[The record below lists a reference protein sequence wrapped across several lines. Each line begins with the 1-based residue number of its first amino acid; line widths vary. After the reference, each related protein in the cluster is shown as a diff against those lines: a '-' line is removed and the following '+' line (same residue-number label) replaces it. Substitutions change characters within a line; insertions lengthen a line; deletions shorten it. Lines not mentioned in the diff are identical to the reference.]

1 LPNLKNR
8 RIAELMRN
16 TDQFRNSAVRQFRN
30 GETMIRLKVNGIS
43 VEVEPST
50 TVLESIRFLGLPI
63 PTLCHDDGLRDIGAC
78 RLCVVE
84 VSMAANGRTRLLSA
98 CTLPAQDGMEV
109 RTNSATVQRA
119 RKLLLELYVATCPQS
134 KRIQDLASEYGVR
147 QCRYDTHNESC
158 IQCGLCV
165 RICEQQMMAGAI
177 GFSGRGHLRKVSRP
191 FDITSDKCRQCGACI
206 YACPVCE
213 LRCQASTATT
223 ALCSGCLNFAPVCLQ
238 SYDDAMCFLEPCHAC
253 ELTGPIRSEI
263 PVKKL
268 KKALSS

>member
-1 LPNLKNR
+1 MPKL
-8 RIAELMRN
+8 RI
-16 TDQFRNSAVRQFRN
+16 
-30 GETMIRLKVNGIS
+30 NGIS
-43 VEVEPST
+43 VEVEPGT
-50 TVLESIRFLGLPI
+50 TVLEAIRFLGLPI

-98 CTLPAQDGMEV
+98 CTLPAQDGMDV
-109 RTNSATVQRA
+109 RTNSNTVQRA

-134 KRIQDLASEYGVR
+134 KTIQDLASEYGVR
-147 QCRYDTHNESC
+147 RVRYDTHNEHC

-177 GFSGRGHLRKVSRP
+177 GFSGRGHDRRVSRP
-191 FDITSDKCRQCGACI
+191 FDITSEKCRQCGACL
-206 YACPVCE
+206 YVCPVCE

-223 ALCSGCLNFAPVCLQ
+223 ALCSGCLNFAPVCFQ

-263 PVKKL
+263 PIKKL
-268 KKALSS
+268 KKTLSS